1 MSAIHSP
8 PGDVRPPQLPPA
20 FFETIVI
27 NLALG
32 AVEVSARLQ
41 KLYKCL
47 FVHVCYS
54 FVVDGRNVKQISGV
68 V

>member
-1 MSAIHSP
+1 MSAIYSLP
-8 PGDVRPPQLPPA
+8 RDVRPTQLSPA

-32 AVEVSARLQ
+32 SVEVSARLQ
-41 KLYKCL
+41 QFYECL
-47 FVHVCYS
+47 FVHASYS
-54 FVVDGRNVKQISGV
+54 FVVDGRNVKQISSV